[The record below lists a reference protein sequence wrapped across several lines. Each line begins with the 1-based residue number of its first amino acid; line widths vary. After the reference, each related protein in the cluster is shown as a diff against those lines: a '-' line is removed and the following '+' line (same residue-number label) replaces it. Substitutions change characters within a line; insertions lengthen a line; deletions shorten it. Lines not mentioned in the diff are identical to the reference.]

1 MTTHSTGIGG
11 CDLFLIMSII
21 EDIERQAFLLPEDQR
36 LELAQK
42 LISSVEP
49 GIDPGAEEAWDLVI
63 QDRIDQYNSGQ
74 LETVSASKVFSRLK
88 EIAPEQ

>member
-1 MTTHSTGIGG
+1 
-11 CDLFLIMSII
+11 MSII

-49 GIDPGAEEAWDLVI
+49 GSDPGADEAWDLVI
-63 QDRIDQYNSGQ
+63 RDRIDQYKSGQ
-74 LETVSASKVFSRLK
+74 FETVSASKVFSRLK